1 MAMKLIQ
8 TSDKSRAALYFVDIS
23 PRLSEWGLRFSLIYF
38 WEARNTANG
47 GSCSSST
54 NQGMIDFLCNFLHGT
69 VIYQPQLKPGS
80 TYSLKNLFATKPKE
94 IYRVA
99 DLRVTICFSHSSVLF
114 HLEYLSTPTG
124 SDSTYMKVI
133 SIEKGLCLHEQDE
146 SGKGLFSMSLK
157 RYERHSY
164 AEKQALCG
172 KVFRINCISE
182 LQTLE

>member
-1 MAMKLIQ
+1 MITIDGYEIDSNLRQVSCCTI
-8 TSDKSRAALYFVDIS
+8 YFVDIS
-23 PRLSEWGLRFSLIYF
+23 PRLSESGLRFSLIYF

-54 NQGMIDFLCNFLHGT
+54 NQGMIDFLCNFLHVDSHSNFLTSYWFRFRQGT

-124 SDSTYMKVI
+124 SDSTYMKVLSPTVVSETVFSLSAMYLMHI
-133 SIEKGLCLHEQDE
+133 IEL
-146 SGKGLFSMSLK
+146 LF
-157 RYERHSY
+157 
-164 AEKQALCG
+164 
-172 KVFRINCISE
+172 
-182 LQTLE
+182 

>member
-1 MAMKLIQ
+1 MVG
-8 TSDKSRAALYFVDIS
+8 AAH
-23 PRLSEWGLRFSLIYF
+23 PRRT
-38 WEARNTANG
+38 R
-47 GSCSSST
+47 
-54 NQGMIDFLCNFLHGT
+54 GT

-133 SIEKGLCLHEQDE
+133 SIENGLCLHEQDE

-164 AEKQALCG
+164 AEKQVNG
-172 KVFRINCISE
+172 
-182 LQTLE
+182 T